1 MRDDYNDV
9 DNEEDEGD
17 CDGGNVDDNKERE
30 RERGGRE
37 KERERGRRT
46 NSVRQRTHRA
56 DTAMVKLTGQCVNE
70 WVDG

>member
-30 RERGGRE
+30 RGGRE

-46 NSVRQRTHRA
+46 NRVRQRTHRA